1 MELKGHLDVLNLV
14 KQEAELILQSG
25 NMSLS
30 DNARRTLII
39 TEALITIIEA
49 LVVTGADTQTAT
61 EAPPPPPS
69 PPTEQVTG
77 V

>member
-49 LVVTGADTQTAT
+49 LVVAGADTQTAT